1 MKLRNS
7 VSPMCAE
14 RGSALIVS
22 LIMLILI
29 TLFALSTFNVGKSSL
44 EIAGN
49 AQQANAMVMV
59 ANDAVQE
66 AISTTRMFLSPS
78 AVFLSPCTTANTR
91 CFDTNG
97 NGSFDVSVALEPPP
111 TCVQAHTI
119 PNIVLNLADPND
131 AGCTIGT
138 QQTFGIEASTGG
150 ASLCANTQWAIN
162 AVSLDNVTQATATV
176 TQGVTVRVSNSVVAT
191 ACP

>member
-1 MKLRNS
+1 MMTTKPNRRS
-7 VSPMCAE
+7 VLE

-22 LIMLILI
+22 LIMLLMI
-29 TLFALSTFNVGKSSL
+29 TLFALSTFNMGRSSL

-49 AQQANAMVMV
+49 AQQTNALVIA
-59 ANDAVQE
+59 ANDVIQE
-66 AISTTRMFLSPS
+66 AISTTRMFLSP
-78 AVFLSPCTTANTR
+78 ATVFLTPCTTANTR

-97 NGSFDVSVALEPPP
+97 NGTYDVAVALTPAP

-119 PNIVLNLADPND
+119 PNVALNLANSND
-131 AGCTIGT
+131 SGCAVGT

-150 ASLCANTQWAIN
+150 ASLCSNSQWTLN
-162 AVSLDNVTQATATV
+162 AVAVDNVSQATATV
-176 TQGVTVRVSNSVVAT
+176 TEGVTVRVSNSVVAT